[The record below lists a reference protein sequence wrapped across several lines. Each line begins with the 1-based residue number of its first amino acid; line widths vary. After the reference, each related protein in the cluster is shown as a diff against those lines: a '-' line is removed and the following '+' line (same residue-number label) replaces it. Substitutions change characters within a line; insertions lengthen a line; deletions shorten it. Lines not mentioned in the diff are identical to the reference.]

1 MARVK
6 TLTELLIHQLRLMYD
21 AEHRLEKGLPELAD
35 AAATPELVQA
45 FRTHLEETEAHV
57 DRIDQAFELFGQ
69 TPKEET
75 CDSMKGII
83 KDGKDAIAL
92 DADPAIKD
100 AALIAAAQEAEH
112 FEIAAY
118 GTLRTWAV
126 ALGKTEAV
134 HLFEWTLEEEKET
147 DRRLT
152 QIAESINRA
161 AAATTPA
168 TPSR

>member
-1 MARVK
+1 MAHVK
-6 TLTELLIHQLRLMYD
+6 TLTDLLVHNLRLIYD
-21 AEHRLEKGLPELAD
+21 AEHRLVKALPDLAD
-35 AAATPELVQA
+35 AATTPELATA
-45 FRTHLEETEAHV
+45 FRVHLEETEAHV
-57 DRIDQAFELFGQ
+57 DRLVQAFDLFAQ

-75 CDSMKGII
+75 CESMKGILA
-83 KDGKDAIAL
+83 DGKDTIKL

-126 ALGKTEAV
+126 ALRKTEAV
-134 HLFEWTLEEEKET
+134 HLFEWTLEEEKAT
-147 DRRLT
+147 DKRLT
-152 QIAESINRA
+152 EIAETLNRV

-168 TPSR
+168 R